1 MPRKQIHAP
10 LQGVAPEAA
19 PALLP
24 QSRQE
29 FVGFVLF
36 CLRKL
41 AVNPDEEERCR
52 VQNLFEVA
60 RRVVTPADSFPGWIL
75 NVGAACFSTLAAEG
89 EMRAALRVLSEV
101 EAIDEKIG
109 GGILKTPRVHG
120 RFAAL
125 RAAALKFA
133 AGEAAAEAAK

>member
-1 MPRKQIHAP
+1 MPRKQTQDP
-10 LQGVAPEAA
+10 LQGAPPEAA

-41 AVNPDEEERCR
+41 AVNPDDDERRR
-52 VQNLFEVA
+52 VRNLFEVA
-60 RRVVTPADSFPGWIL
+60 RCVVTPADAFPGWAL
-75 NVGAACFSTLAAEG
+75 NVGVACFSTLAAEG

-109 GGILKTPRVHG
+109 GGILKTPRVRG
-120 RFAAL
+120 RFVTL
-125 RAAALKFA
+125 RAEALKFA
-133 AGEAAAEAAK
+133 AGETAK